1 MIRPKNSRIIYW
13 FFRRYVKWRVN
24 KQFHRLLFNTIET
37 DKNRSILL
45 VANHYSFWDAL
56 VLFCVNDSLFNK
68 KFHVMI
74 LEETSHKE
82 PFLKYGGA
90 FSVSKNTKD
99 ILLSLDYAAK
109 LLDDPNNLVLIFPQG
124 QLYPN
129 FTAHI
134 HFEKGVQRI
143 IDQAQGKFQLVF
155 AAAFIQYFKHIKPT
169 ATVYLKTES
178 VIYAGKSIAELQSA
192 YQQHFNASKQL
203 QTEIDVEQ

>member
-1 MIRPKNSRIIYW
+1 MIRPKNNPIIYW
-13 FFRRYVKWRVN
+13 FLRNYVIWRVG
-24 KQFHRLLFNTIET
+24 KHFHQLLFNSIDV

-45 VANHYSFWDAL
+45 IANHYSFWDAL
-56 VLFCVNDSLFNK
+56 VLFCVGDQLFKK
-68 KFHVMI
+68 KFHVML
-74 LEETSHKE
+74 LEETSRKE

-90 FSVSKNTKD
+90 FSVNKNTKD

-124 QLYPN
+124 RLYPN
-129 FTAHI
+129 FTADI
-134 HFEKGVQRI
+134 YFEKGVQRI
-143 IDQAQGKFQLVF
+143 IDKARGKFQLVL

-178 VIYAGKSIAELQSA
+178 VIYAGKSITELQNA

>member
-1 MIRPKNSRIIYW
+1 MIRPKNNRIIFW
-13 FFRRYVKWRVN
+13 FFRRYVKWLVG
-24 KQFHRLLFNTIET
+24 KQFHRLLFNTIEIDA
-37 DKNRSILL
+37 DKSILL
-45 VANHYSFWDAL
+45 IANHYSFWDAL
-56 VLFCVNDSLFNK
+56 VLFCVNDRLFHK
-68 KFHVMI
+68 KFHGMI
-74 LEETSHKE
+74 LEETACRE
-82 PFLKYGGA
+82 PFLKYAGA
-90 FSVSKNTKD
+90 FSVNKNTKD

-129 FTAHI
+129 FTTHI

-143 IDQAQGKFQLVF
+143 INQAQGKFQLVF

-178 VIYAGKSIAELQSA
+178 VIYAGKSITELQNA

>member
-1 MIRPKNSRIIYW
+1 MIRPKNNPIIYW
-13 FFRRYVKWRVN
+13 FLRNYVIWRVG
-24 KQFHRLLFNTIET
+24 KHFHQLLFNSIDV

-45 VANHYSFWDAL
+45 IANHYSFWDAL
-56 VLFCVNDSLFNK
+56 VLFCVGDQLFKK
-68 KFHVMI
+68 KFHIML
-74 LEETSHKE
+74 LEETSRKE

-90 FSVSKNTKD
+90 FSVNKNTKD

-124 QLYPN
+124 RLYPN
-129 FTAHI
+129 FTADI
-134 HFEKGVQRI
+134 YFEKGVQRI
-143 IDQAQGKFQLVF
+143 IDKARGKFQLVL

-169 ATVYLKTES
+169 ATVYLKTEN
-178 VIYAGKSIAELQSA
+178 VIYAGKSITELQNA

>member
-1 MIRPKNSRIIYW
+1 MIRPKNNRVIFW
-13 FFRRYVKWRVN
+13 FFRRYVKWLVG
-24 KQFHRLLFNTIET
+24 KQFDRLLFNTVEIDT
-37 DKNRSILL
+37 NRSILL
-45 VANHYSFWDAL
+45 IANHYSFWDAL
-56 VLFCVNDSLFNK
+56 VLFCVNDCLFQK
-68 KFHVMI
+68 KFHGMI
-74 LEETSHKE
+74 LEETSRRE
-82 PFLKYGGA
+82 PFLKYAGA
-90 FSVSKNTKD
+90 FSVNKNTKD

-109 LLDDPNNLVLIFPQG
+109 LLNDPNNLVLIFPQG

-129 FTAHI
+129 FTTHI

-143 IDQAQGKFQLVF
+143 INQAQGKFQLVF

-178 VIYAGKSIAELQSA
+178 VIYAGKSITELQRA

>member
-1 MIRPKNSRIIYW
+1 MIRPENNRIIYW
-13 FFRRYVKWRVN
+13 FLRTYVKWRVN
-24 KQFHRLLFNTIET
+24 KQFHRLLFNTLDA

-45 VANHYSFWDAL
+45 IANHYSFWDGL
-56 VLFCVNDSLFNK
+56 VLFCVSERLFHK
-68 KFHVMI
+68 KFHVML
-74 LEETSHKE
+74 LEETSRRE

-99 ILLSLDYAAK
+99 VLLSLDYAVK

-129 FTAHI
+129 FTTHI

-143 IDQAQGKFQLVF
+143 INQAQGKFQLVF

-178 VIYAGKSIAELQSA
+178 VIYAGKSITELQSA

>member
-1 MIRPKNSRIIYW
+1 MIRPKNNHVIFW
-13 FFRRYVKWRVN
+13 FFRRYVKWRVGRH
-24 KQFHRLLFNTIET
+24 FHEVLFNDIEI

-45 VANHYSFWDAL
+45 IANHYSFWDAL
-56 VLFCVNDSLFNK
+56 VLFCINDRLFHKNP
-68 KFHVMI
+68 HVMI
-74 LEETSHKE
+74 LEETLRRE

-99 ILLSLDYAAK
+99 ILLSLDYATK

-129 FTAHI
+129 FTTHI

-143 IDQAQGKFQLVF
+143 INKAQWKFQLVF

-178 VIYAGKSIAELQSA
+178 VIYAGKSITELQSA

-203 QTEIDVEQ
+203 QTEIDAEQ